1 MTITETRLSN
11 GLRVLTDPMPQVE
24 TVSLGAWVDVG
35 ARHES
40 VAENGIS
47 HLMEHMAF
55 KGTERRSARVIAEE
69 VENVGGYLNA
79 ATSRE
84 HTCFYAKVLKAD
96 AALAVDVIGDI
107 LQHSV
112 FDPEELEREKAVV
125 IQEIAQADDTPD
137 DIVFD
142 FFQATAF
149 PDQALGRPILG
160 TPESVSAVARES
172 LAEFLKTRYT
182 AEAMV
187 VAAAGAIE
195 HEDFVRLVERHFNA
209 LPTGPAQPAA
219 RALYRG
225 GDFREAR
232 DLEQAQVVMGFE
244 GVSYEHPHYYAHH
257 VLSTLLGGGMSS
269 RLFQEVREKRGLAY
283 SVYSYASS
291 YVDGGL
297 FTVYAGAAGD
307 QVAGLIP
314 VLCDE
319 ITGVL
324 KGITDDEL
332 KRARAQLKASILMS
346 LESTSSRLDQMGRQ
360 ILTLG
365 RVVSVEEMVEGI
377 EAVDAAMVKDATAAM
392 LVAPPTIALLG
403 DLGEPPGYAE
413 IVERMRVG

>member
-1 MTITETRLSN
+1 MTVTETVLAS
-11 GLRVLTDPMPQVE
+11 GLRVLTDPMPGVE

-40 VAENGIS
+40 ESENGIS

-55 KGTERRSARVIAEE
+55 KGTEKRSARVIAEE

-84 HTCFYAKVLKAD
+84 HTYFYAKILKAD

-142 FFQATAF
+142 FFQETAF
-149 PDQALGRPILG
+149 PEQALGRPILG
-160 TPESVSAVARES
+160 TPDTVSALSRET
-172 LAEFLKTRYT
+172 LAAFMKTRYT
-182 AEAMV
+182 AGSMV

-195 HEDFVRLVERHFNA
+195 HETFLGLVQEHFNA
-209 LPTGPAQPAA
+209 LPIGPARAA
-219 RALYRG
+219 GRAVYRG
-225 GDFREAR
+225 GDYREPR
-232 DLEQAQVVMGFE
+232 ELEQAQVVLGFE
-244 GVSYEHPHYYAHH
+244 GVGYEHPHHYAHH
-257 VLSTLLGGGMSS
+257 MLSTLLGGGMSS

-291 YVDGGL
+291 YVDSGL
-297 FTVYAGAAGD
+297 FTVYAGTGGD
-307 QVAGLIP
+307 QVAELMP

-319 ITGVL
+319 IVGVL
-324 KGITDDEL
+324 NGVTEDEL
-332 KRARAQLKASILMS
+332 RRARAQLKASILMS
-346 LESTSSRLDQMGRQ
+346 LESTSNRLDQMGRQ
-360 ILTLG
+360 MLTLG
-365 RVVSVEEMVEGI
+365 RLQPTEEMVAGI
-377 EAVDAAMVKDATAAM
+377 DAVDAAMVMDAARGM
-392 LVAPPTIALLG
+392 LASAPTVTLLG
-403 DLGEPPGYAE
+403 DFGDAPAYDTIAARL
-413 IVERMRVG
+413 RV